1 MERYTMEQRID
12 ECQRIMNKFPDR
24 IPIIV
29 KKASKAADA
38 PDLDKNKF
46 LAPKAMT
53 VGQFLYVVRRRMNL
67 PPEKALFIFVE
78 NTLPTTA
85 TLISDLYY
93 NHRARDGFLYM
104 QYSSEST
111 FG

>member
-1 MERYTMEQRID
+1 MEQRVN
-12 ECQRIMNKFPDR
+12 ECQRIMSKFPDR

-29 KKASKAADA
+29 QKASKATDA
-38 PDLDKNKF
+38 PDLDKSKF

-67 PPEKALFIFVE
+67 PPEKALFIFVD
-78 NTLPTTA
+78 NILPTTA
-85 TLISDLYY
+85 TPISDLYY
-93 NHRARDGFLYM
+93 SHRARDGFLYM
-104 QYSSEST
+104 SYSSEST